1 MGKDK
6 LRRFA
11 EITAFDNVIELEDG
25 KVLKGRWAEHHFKNN
40 NPLILELGC
49 GKGEYTVNLARL
61 FPEINFIGID

>member
-25 KVLKGRWAEHHFKNN
+25 KVLKSELYFKPDIRSVLNS
-40 NPLILELGC
+40 
-49 GKGEYTVNLARL
+49 
-61 FPEINFIGID
+61 

>member
-25 KVLKGRWAEHHFKNN
+25 KVLKEYDIFALVV
-40 NPLILELGC
+40 PLL
-49 GKGEYTVNLARL
+49 
-61 FPEINFIGID
+61 